1 MGKCNR
7 HSDSSGSGLWGG
19 VALLCIGLFFLLR
32 KMDVSL
38 PHWLFSWEMLLIV
51 IGFLMGVKSRFQG
64 ATWFIITAVGAVF
77 LLDDIMPFTWHL
89 DRYLWPVLLMVLGV
103 YLIGRS
109 ASRKQRY
116 AEYMP
121 EEGGNSGHSGFNS
134 SSSSAGGDDFL
145 EMTSIFSG
153 NNRTILSKSFR
164 GGTVSTIFGS
174 TELNFMQADIRGEVL
189 LEITTVFGGVELTV
203 PANWEVK
210 TAVDTIFGGIEDKRS
225 AVVTPMPDKVLVL
238 KGSCIFG
245 GVEIKSY

>member
-1 MGKCNR
+1 MSKCNR
-7 HSDSSGSGLWGG
+7 HSDSGSGLWGG
-19 VALLCIGLFFLLR
+19 VVLLCVGLFFLLR

-38 PHWLFSWEMLLIV
+38 PDWLFSWEMILIV
-51 IGFLMGVKSRFQG
+51 IGFLMGIKNKFQG
-64 ATWFIITAVGAVF
+64 AGWFVVTMVGAVF

-89 DRYLWPVLLMVLGV
+89 DRYLWPTLLIVLGV

-109 ASRKQRY
+109 ASRRPRY
-116 AEYMP
+116 QAYMP
-121 EEGGNSGHSGFNS
+121 QEDGSSGHSGFS
-134 SSSSAGGDDFL
+134 SSSSSTGGDDFL
-145 EMTSIFSG
+145 EMTTIFSG
-153 NNRTILSKSFR
+153 NNRTILSKNFR

-189 LEITTVFGGVELTV
+189 LEISTVFGGVELTV

-210 TAVDTIFGGIEDKRS
+210 TGVDTIFGGIEDKRS

-238 KGSCIFG
+238 KGACIFG